1 MSLSEIREG
10 LGANLAA
17 IPGLR
22 IATEIPDNP
31 SPPIA
36 IISLQSV
43 SYDLDF
49 SRGMTLYNM
58 RLTLVVGRVAER
70 DAQRRLDQYT
80 DAGSRSVKTAI
91 ESDRQLNGAAFDV
104 RLSSLDSYGAISLGE
119 QTYLAAEYS
128 VQVYAE

>member
-91 ESDRQLNGAAFDV
+91 ESDRQLNGSAFDV

-128 VQVYAE
+128 VLVYAE

>member
-1 MSLSEIREG
+1 MSLAEIREG
-10 LGANLAA
+10 LGANLSQ

-91 ESDRQLNGAAFDV
+91 ESDRQLNGSAFDV

>member
-1 MSLSEIREG
+1 MSLSEIRDG

-91 ESDRQLNGAAFDV
+91 ESDRQLNGSAFDV

-128 VQVYAE
+128 VLVYAE

>member
-1 MSLSEIREG
+1 MSLAEIRAG
-10 LGANLAA
+10 LGANLAT

-22 IATEIPDNP
+22 VANEIPDNP

-43 SYDLDF
+43 TYDMDF
-49 SRGMTLYNM
+49 SRGMTIYNM
-58 RLTLVVGRVAER
+58 RVTLIVGRVAER
-70 DAQRRLDQYT
+70 DAQRKLDQYT

-128 VQVYAE
+128 VQVYGE